1 MDTDATIRKPSFSL
15 TDYTS
20 AILALGLIFGVPVAA
35 GWILLKLIANAFNSI
50 G

>member
-1 MDTDATIRKPSFSL
+1 MDTKATTRKPSFAL

-20 AILALGLIFGVPVAA
+20 AIFALGLIIGVPVAA
-35 GWILLKLIANAFNSI
+35 GWILLKLIADAFNSI